1 MPRKKA
7 EPEVLQEETVQP
19 EIAQVE
25 ETVTA
30 EQPVLEPQ
38 VEEPAITEPVQP
50 YGEDDVPAAAEKSE
64 SSEPEK
70 KSFYDLDFRA
80 LDQDL
85 SPEQRQEWNTIYASF
100 RSRSVMRGTIIGVD
114 PHSMT
119 VRSAQTGQVETKRM
133 YCAVIVPFRARILIP
148 ETEMWAENEERPAF
162 VLRNMPGA
170 QIDFVITHVDR
181 EAGFAIGSRRLA
193 LASRRY
199 FFSTQP
205 LHQPGSRVPCHVL
218 AVGPRRCLVE
228 CYGYDVNL
236 SQRDMSYAAIPDL
249 REQYHPG
256 DELTCVVKQFD
267 RKAGSLE
274 ISVKETVPN
283 PFDEASLRHPVGC
296 RRRASIAGKYAGG
309 VFCNLPD
316 GAVVMCRYSFHY
328 EDSDFK
334 TGDTVMVVIQRYDEG
349 KKQIF
354 GKIVGR

>member
-1 MPRKKA
+1 MA
-7 EPEVLQEETVQP
+7 
-19 EIAQVE
+19 AQ
-25 ETVTA
+25 A
-30 EQPVLEPQ
+30 
-38 VEEPAITEPVQP
+38 EEPAITEPAQP
-50 YGEDDVPAAAEKSE
+50 YGEDEALTEEENSE
-64 SSEPEK
+64 PSEPEK

-80 LDQDL
+80 LDQGL

-119 VRSAQTGQVETKRM
+119 VRSAQTGQTETKRM

-236 SQRDMSYAAIPDL
+236 SQRDMSYAAIRSIAEAKPAPAAARL
-249 REQYHPG
+249 PTIMPTIRIATVRG
-256 DELTCVVKQFD
+256 FRTMRC
-267 RKAGSLE
+267 G
-274 ISVKETVPN
+274 ISAP
-283 PFDEASLRHPVGC
+283 
-296 RRRASIAGKYAGG
+296 RRARPVETPVMSMPTTSTRTAMANATIAAQ
-309 VFCNLPD
+309 P
-316 GAVVMCRYSFHY
+316 SP
-328 EDSDFK
+328 
-334 TGDTVMVVIQRYDEG
+334 
-349 KKQIF
+349 
-354 GKIVGR
+354 

>member
-19 EIAQVE
+19 EITQAE
-25 ETVTA
+25 EPAAA
-30 EQPVLEPQ
+30 EQPALEPQ
-38 VEEPAITEPVQP
+38 AEEPAIAEPVQS
-50 YGEDDVPAAAEKSE
+50 YGEKEVPTAEE
-64 SSEPEK
+64 SSEPPEPEK

-80 LDQDL
+80 LDQGL
-85 SPEQRQEWNTIYASF
+85 SPEQQEWNTIYASF
-100 RSRSVMRGTIIGVD
+100 RGRSVMRGTIIGVD

-119 VRSAQTGQVETKRM
+119 VRSAQTGQFETKRM
-133 YCAVIVPFRARILIP
+133 YCAVVVPFRARILIP

-205 LHQPGSRVPCHVL
+205 LHQPSSRVPCHVL

-267 RKAGSLE
+267 RKAGTLE

-283 PFDEASLRHPVGC
+283 PFDEASLRHPIGC
-296 RRRASIAGKYAGG
+296 RRRAIIAGKYAGG

-328 EDSDFK
+328 EDLDFK
-334 TGDTVMVVIQRYDEG
+334 TGDTVMVMIQRYDEG

>member
-1 MPRKKA
+1 
-7 EPEVLQEETVQP
+7 
-19 EIAQVE
+19 
-25 ETVTA
+25 
-30 EQPVLEPQ
+30 
-38 VEEPAITEPVQP
+38 
-50 YGEDDVPAAAEKSE
+50 
-64 SSEPEK
+64 
-70 KSFYDLDFRA
+70 
-80 LDQDL
+80 
-85 SPEQRQEWNTIYASF
+85 
-100 RSRSVMRGTIIGVD
+100 MRGTIIGVD
-114 PHSMT
+114 PHSMA
-119 VRSAQTGQVETKRM
+119 VRSAQTGEVETKRM

-148 ETEMWAENEERPAF
+148 ETEMWAESEERPAF

-205 LHQPGSRVPCHVL
+205 LHQPSSRVPCHVL

-267 RKAGSLE
+267 RKAGTLE

>member
-1 MPRKKA
+1 M
-7 EPEVLQEETVQP
+7 
-19 EIAQVE
+19 
-25 ETVTA
+25 
-30 EQPVLEPQ
+30 
-38 VEEPAITEPVQP
+38 
-50 YGEDDVPAAAEKSE
+50 
-64 SSEPEK
+64 
-70 KSFYDLDFRA
+70 
-80 LDQDL
+80 
-85 SPEQRQEWNTIYASF
+85 
-100 RSRSVMRGTIIGVD
+100 
-114 PHSMT
+114 
-119 VRSAQTGQVETKRM
+119 
-133 YCAVIVPFRARILIP
+133 
-148 ETEMWAENEERPAF
+148 
-162 VLRNMPGA
+162 
-170 QIDFVITHVDR
+170 
-181 EAGFAIGSRRLA
+181 
-193 LASRRY
+193 
-199 FFSTQP
+199 
-205 LHQPGSRVPCHVL
+205 PCHVL

-267 RKAGSLE
+267 RKTGTLE

-334 TGDTVMVVIQRYDEG
+334 TGDTVMVVIQRYDDG

>member
-7 EPEVLQEETVQP
+7 EPEVLQEETVQL
-19 EIAQVE
+19 ETTQAE
-25 ETVTA
+25 ETAPT
-30 EQPVLEPQ
+30 EQSALEPQ
-38 VEEPAITEPVQP
+38 VEESSIAEPVQP
-50 YGEDDVPAAAEKSE
+50 YGEEDVPATEEKSE

-148 ETEMWAENEERPAF
+148 EAEMWAENDERPAF

-228 CYGYDVNL
+228 CYGYDINL

-283 PFDEASLRHPVGC
+283 PFDEASLRHPIGC

>member
-7 EPEVLQEETVQP
+7 EPEVLQEETMQP
-19 EIAQVE
+19 ETIQAE
-25 ETVTA
+25 EPTAA
-30 EQPVLEPQ
+30 EQPALEPRA
-38 VEEPAITEPVQP
+38 EEPVSIEPLQP
-50 YGEDDVPAAAEKSE
+50 YGEEEPIIAEETPE

-70 KSFYDLDFRA
+70 KILLRSGLPCARPGSLAGAATGVEHNLRLLPQPKRHARHDHRRRSPFHDRPQRA
-80 LDQDL
+80 DRTGRDQADVL
-85 SPEQRQEWNTIYASF
+85 C
-100 RSRSVMRGTIIGVD
+100 G
-114 PHSMT
+114 H
-119 VRSAQTGQVETKRM
+119 
-133 YCAVIVPFRARILIP
+133 CAVPRPHFDPGNGNVGRS
-148 ETEMWAENEERPAF
+148 EERPAF

-267 RKAGSLE
+267 RKAGTLE

-296 RRRASIAGKYAGG
+296 RRRANIAGKYAGG
-309 VFCNLPD
+309 VFCNLP
-316 GAVVMCRYSFHY
+316 R
-328 EDSDFK
+328 
-334 TGDTVMVVIQRYDEG
+334 RR
-349 KKQIF
+349 
-354 GKIVGR
+354 GRHVPVLVPL

>member
-7 EPEVLQEETVQP
+7 EPEVLQEETVQL
-19 EIAQVE
+19 ETTQAE
-25 ETVTA
+25 ETAPT
-30 EQPVLEPQ
+30 EQSALEPQ

-119 VRSAQTGQVETKRM
+119 VRSAQAGQVETKRM

-148 ETEMWAENEERPAF
+148 ETEMWAESEERPAF

-199 FFSTQP
+199 FFSTQS

-267 RKAGSLE
+267 RKTGSLE
-274 ISVKETVPN
+274 ISVKESVPN

-296 RRRASIAGKYAGG
+296 RRRATIAGKYAGG

-334 TGDTVMVVIQRYDEG
+334 TGDTGMVVIQRYDEG

>member
-1 MPRKKA
+1 MPRKKT
-7 EPEVLQEETVQP
+7 EPEVLQEEVLQP
-19 EIAQVE
+19 ENPNPEMPIEDLPVVE
-25 ETVTA
+25 QTA
-30 EQPVLEPQ
+30 LEPQ
-38 VEEPAITEPVQP
+38 VEETFKEEPAAKAPVLP
-50 YGEDDVPAAAEKSE
+50 YGEEEAAKEEAPAEAA
-64 SSEPEK
+64 EPEK
-70 KSFYDLDFRA
+70 KSFYDLDFHA

-148 ETEMWAENEERPAF
+148 ETEMWAESNERPAF

-193 LASRRY
+193 LTSRRY

-256 DELTCVVKQFD
+256 DELTCVAKQFD
-267 RKAGSLE
+267 RKAGTLE
-274 ISVKETVPN
+274 SP
-283 PFDEASLRHPVGC
+283 S
-296 RRRASIAGKYAGG
+296 RRRCRTPSTKPVCVTPSAAAAGQPSRANMPEACSATSPTALSSCADIRSITRTRISKPAI
-309 VFCNLPD
+309 P
-316 GAVVMCRYSFHY
+316 SW
-328 EDSDFK
+328 S
-334 TGDTVMVVIQRYDEG
+334 
-349 KKQIF
+349 
-354 GKIVGR
+354 

>member
-19 EIAQVE
+19 EITETE
-25 ETVTA
+25 EKA
-30 EQPVLEPQ
+30 IMEQPTVEPQ
-38 VEEPAITEPVQP
+38 VEEPAITEPVHP
-50 YGEDDVPAAAEKSE
+50 YGEEEPLTAEEKSE

-80 LDQDL
+80 LDQGL

-205 LHQPGSRVPCHVL
+205 LHQPGNRVPCHVL

-267 RKAGSLE
+267 RKAGRLE
-274 ISVKETVPN
+274 ISVKETIPN

-296 RRRASIAGKYAGG
+296 RRRAIIAGKYAGG
-309 VFCNLPD
+309 VFCNLSD
-316 GAVVMCRYSFHY
+316 GAVVMCWYSFRY

>member
-1 MPRKKA
+1 
-7 EPEVLQEETVQP
+7 
-19 EIAQVE
+19 
-25 ETVTA
+25 
-30 EQPVLEPQ
+30 
-38 VEEPAITEPVQP
+38 
-50 YGEDDVPAAAEKSE
+50 
-64 SSEPEK
+64 
-70 KSFYDLDFRA
+70 
-80 LDQDL
+80 
-85 SPEQRQEWNTIYASF
+85 
-100 RSRSVMRGTIIGVD
+100 MRGTIIGVD

-148 ETEMWAENEERPAF
+148 ETEMWAESEERPAF

-205 LHQPGSRVPCHVL
+205 LHQPGNRVPCHVL

-236 SQRDMSYAAIPDL
+236 SQRDMSYAAISDL

-267 RKAGSLE
+267 HKAGSLV
-274 ISVKETVPN
+274 ISVKETIPN

-296 RRRASIAGKYAGG
+296 RRRAIIAGKYAGG

>member
-19 EIAQVE
+19 ETTQTE
-25 ETVTA
+25 ETFNA
-30 EQPVLEPQ
+30 EQPTSEPQ
-38 VEEPAITEPVQP
+38 VEKVATDASTPP
-50 YGEDDVPAAAEKSE
+50 YGEEKLIPTEEATE

-80 LDQDL
+80 LDQGL
-85 SPEQRQEWNTIYASF
+85 LPEQRQEWNTIYASF
-100 RSRSVMRGTIIGVD
+100 RGRSVMHGTIIGVD
-114 PHSMT
+114 PHTTT
-119 VRSAQTGQVETKRM
+119 VRSAQTGQLETKQM
-133 YCAVIVPFRARILIP
+133 YCAVVVPFRVRILIP

-181 EAGFAIGSRRLA
+181 EEGFAIGSRRLA
-193 LASRRY
+193 LHSRRY

-205 LHQPGSRVPCHVL
+205 LCQPGSRVPCHVL

-236 SQRDMSYAAIPDL
+236 SQRDISYAAIPDL
-249 REQYHPG
+249 REQHHPG

-267 RKAGSLE
+267 RAAGSLE
-274 ISVKETVPN
+274 ISIKETVPN
-283 PFDEASLRHPVGC
+283 PFDEACLRHPVDC
-296 RRRASIAGKYAGG
+296 RRRAIIAGKYAGG

-316 GAVVMCRYSFHY
+316 GAVIMCRYSFQY

-334 TGDTVMVVIQRYDEG
+334 IGDAVMIVIQRYDEE

-354 GKIVGR
+354 GKIVGK